1 MSEPRNAMTTDWL
14 PDEATIESAV
24 ALACRAPSLH
34 NSQPWRWVLDG
45 NALHLYSDPD
55 RLLPAT
61 DAFGRQL
68 ILSCGAALDHLV
80 VAFAGVGWTTDVER
94 MPHRDNPFHLAT
106 VSFSR
111 VAEVSDTDARRAAA
125 IQRRRSDRLP
135 FTQLPEWDDV
145 TTELR
150 KVALERGMHLDV
162 LPRACRPS
170 LFAAS
175 ELADRVRS
183 RDSMYQDELSWW
195 TGNSQLPD
203 GIPRTA
209 LISADEGTH
218 VVIGRRFPTA
228 ESATSH
234 DTFSDDGAE
243 LLLLSTIY
251 DTRYDWLRCGELLST
266 LLLVCTE
273 RDLATCTLTHITE
286 LPQPRDVVRDT
297 TPGNGMPQVVIRVGV
312 SHDAEDHPRT
322 PRRPLSEVLFV
333 KSEEIGHV

>member
-1 MSEPRNAMTTDWL
+1 MKTEWL

-80 VAFAGVGWTTDVER
+80 TAFAGVGWITDVER
-94 MPHRDNPFHLAT
+94 IPHRENPFHLAA
-106 VSFSR
+106 VSFR
-111 VAEVSDTDARRAAA
+111 RAAEVSDAA
-125 IQRRRSDRLP
+125 IRRTAAIGRRRSDRLP
-135 FTQLPEWDDV
+135 FAPPPQWDDV

-150 KVALERGMHLDV
+150 KIALESGMRLDV
-162 LPRACRPS
+162 LPRECRPS

-175 ELADRVRS
+175 ELADRMRS
-183 RDSMYQDELSWW
+183 HDSMYQDELTWW

-209 LISADEGTH
+209 LISADENSH
-218 VVIGRRFPTA
+218 VVVGRHFPKGQ
-228 ESATSH
+228 STSGLGVI
-234 DTFSDDGAE
+234 SDDGAE
-243 LLLLSTIY
+243 LLLLSTTY
-251 DTRYDWLRCGELLST
+251 DSRYDWLRCGELLSA
-266 LLLVCTE
+266 LLLACTE
-273 RDLATCTLTHITE
+273 RNLATCTLTHVTE
-286 LPQPRDVVRDT
+286 LPQSRDVVRDT
-297 TPGNGMPQVVIRVGV
+297 TSGNAMPQVVIRVGV
-312 SHDAEDHPRT
+312 PQDSDSHPRT

-333 KSEEIGHV
+333 QSEEIGHL